1 MQLLTT
7 AMFTIVAFKTF
18 KVNIKKLKQI
28 KIKMS
33 KKVYYCSGWGADYP
47 AVDSGLL
54 LFHRKAHHPSQS

>member
-33 KKVYYCSGWGADYP
+33 KK
-47 AVDSGLL
+47 GLL
-54 LFHRKAHHPSQS
+54 LFWVRC

>member
-7 AMFTIVAFKTF
+7 AMFTIVAFKNF

-33 KKVYYCSGWGADYP
+33 KKVYYCSG
-47 AVDSGLL
+47 
-54 LFHRKAHHPSQS
+54 